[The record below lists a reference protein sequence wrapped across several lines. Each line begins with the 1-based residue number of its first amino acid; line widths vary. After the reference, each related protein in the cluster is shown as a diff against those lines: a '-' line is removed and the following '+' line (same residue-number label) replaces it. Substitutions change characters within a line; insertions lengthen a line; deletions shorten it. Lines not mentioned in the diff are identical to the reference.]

1 MHGNALTAGAL
12 VAILSLVC
20 CATVHAKGE
29 EWDPPAF
36 AKVDTLRFLTI
47 GPEEGEHWSTVWLV
61 VIDNAVYVRLG
72 KRAAARVRANVR
84 APYVSVKIGGK
95 EFERVRL
102 VEAPD
107 MKERVAAA
115 MAEKYWSDFIFR
127 RFEHPLTMRL
137 EPDEGDSPH
146 GQ

>member
-1 MHGNALTAGAL
+1 MHGNALRAGAL
-12 VAILSLVC
+12 GAILSLVC
-20 CATVHAKGE
+20 FATGHAKGE
-29 EWDPPAF
+29 EWNPSAF
-36 AKVDTLRFLTI
+36 ATEDTLEFLTV
-47 GPEEGEHWSTVWLV
+47 GSEEGEHWSTVWLV

-102 VEAPD
+102 VEAAD

-115 MAEKYWSDFIFR
+115 MAKKYWTDFIFR

-137 EPDEGDSPH
+137 EPDLGDSPH
-146 GQ
+146 SQ